1 MAVATVANYAVVFNA
16 DTMKRR
22 VAIVKRVEAGS
33 LPAQPRGLRAARV
46 GDWLLAATGVLL
58 VAMLARA
65 AYATLL
71 AAATA
76 AIQPISLDF
85 GETTIYA
92 ATLRILQGQP
102 LYQPVAG
109 PPYTVTPYTPMYHVA
124 AAGLRAVF
132 GEGFGPG
139 RVLSAGAGV
148 ATAIMLALVASRTAR
163 AAWVGVLAGLLFL
176 ALAFPGGT
184 PWLGLYRVDTLGVAL
199 SVAAI
204 TVLSAGQR
212 RHASLSRRG
221 RPGGAGAADQADV
234 RGRAAGRRYLAVA

>member
-1 MAVATVANYAVVFNA
+1 M
-16 DTMKRR
+16 
-22 VAIVKRVEAGS
+22 
-33 LPAQPRGLRAARV
+33 LV
-46 GDWLLAATGVLL
+46 GP
-58 VAMLARA
+58 

-109 PPYTVTPYTPMYHVA
+109 PPYTVTPYTPLYHVA
-124 AAGLRAVF
+124 ATGLRAVF

-139 RVLSAGAGV
+139 RVLSAAAG
-148 ATAIMLALVASRTAR
+148 SGDRDHAR
-163 AAWVGVLAGLLFL
+163 ARNQPHCARCLGWARWRASVLFL

-204 TVLSAGQR
+204 TVPAAAPAAAACEPQSPR
-212 RHASLSRRG
+212 ASWRG
-221 RPGGAGAADQADV
+221 WPC
-234 RGRAAGRRYLAVA
+234 